1 MLLLLFRFDI
11 ALLGPRTLN
20 GWGRGEGLKSPKS
33 KIIKRILCM
42 AGAVT
47 KPNNKG
53 NKDLKFFKHMHQPL
67 K

>member
-1 MLLLLFRFDI
+1 MPCWVLEDSVV
-11 ALLGPRTLN
+11 G
-20 GWGRGEGLKSPKS
+20 GEGRRKCPKS

-42 AGAVT
+42 ADAGT

-53 NKDLKFFKHMHQPL
+53 NKDLNFLKHTHQPL